1 MIRIG
6 LLGCGN
12 IGHIIAKNQNGFS
25 IIAVFDQIEGRADEL
40 AAASGAIPFTDFNAF
55 LSADFDIVV
64 EAASV
69 TAAQEYGERILLS
82 GRDFVVM
89 SVGALSD
96 SAFCERLVACA
107 KEKKKKIYIPSGAVM
122 GLDNIKVGQ
131 ISGISTF
138 LLRTTKSPRS
148 LNIEAEKPMMIFSG
162 KANEC
167 IRNYPKNT
175 NVSEALTLAA
185 GREVDVELWVD
196 PEADRNTHEI
206 FIEGD
211 FGDAYIRVRNLPSP
225 NNPATSYLAALSIL
239 SLLKNLDNPL
249 VIGT

>member
-1 MIRIG
+1 MITVG

-12 IGHIIAKNQNGFS
+12 IGHIIAKHQKSFS
-25 IIAVFDQIEGRADEL
+25 ITAVYDQIEARADEL
-40 AAASGAIPFTDFNAF
+40 AAASDAHAYTDFTTF

-69 TAAQEYGERILLS
+69 AAAQEYGEAILRS

-96 SAFCERLVACA
+96 TDFRERLVRRA
-107 KEKKKKIYIPSGAVM
+107 KEMGRKIYVPSGAVM

-131 ISGISTF
+131 ISAIDTF
-138 LLRTTKSPRS
+138 LLRTTKSPAS
-148 LNIEAEKPMMIFSG
+148 LSIRADAPTMIFSG
-162 KANEC
+162 KAHEC
-167 IRNYPKNT
+167 IRDYPKNV

-185 GREVDVELWVD
+185 GHEVDVELWVD
-196 PEADRNTHEI
+196 PKADRNIHEI
-206 FIEGD
+206 FIEGE
-211 FGDAYIRVRNLPSP
+211 FGDAYIRVRNIPSP
-225 NNPATSYLAALSIL
+225 DNPATSYLAALSIL
-239 SLLKNLDNPL
+239 TLLENLDNPL

>member
-1 MIRIG
+1 MITIG

-12 IGHIIAKNQNGFS
+12 IGHIIANNQKGFS
-25 IIAVFDQIEGRADEL
+25 IAAVYDQIQERADEL
-40 AAASGAIPFTDFNAF
+40 AAASGALAFTDFTTF
-55 LSADFDIVV
+55 LAADFDIVV

-69 TAAQEYGERILLS
+69 AAAREYGEAVIRS

-96 SAFCERLVACA
+96 TFYCDSLVSIAR
-107 KEKKKKIYIPSGAVM
+107 EMGKKIYIPSGAVM

-131 ISGISTF
+131 ISGISHF
-138 LLRTTKSPRS
+138 LLRTTKSPAS
-148 LNIEAEKPMMIFSG
+148 LRIESDERRMIFSG
-162 KANEC
+162 KAHEC
-167 IRNYPKNT
+167 IREYPKNV

-196 PEADRNTHEI
+196 PDEDRNTHEI
-206 FIEGD
+206 FIEGE
-211 FGDAYIRVRNLPSP
+211 FGDAYIRVRNVPSP
-225 NNPATSYLAALSIL
+225 DNPATSYLAALSIL
-239 SLLKNLDNPL
+239 TLLHNLDNPL